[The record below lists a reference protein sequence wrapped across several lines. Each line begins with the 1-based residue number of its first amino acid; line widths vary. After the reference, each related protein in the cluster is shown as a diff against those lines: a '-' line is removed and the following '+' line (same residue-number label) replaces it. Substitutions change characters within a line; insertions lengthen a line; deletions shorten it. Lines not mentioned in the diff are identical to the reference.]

1 MKVQSVRVR
10 FCCRSLWGLL
20 VLASFGWLNAQT
32 ILHHNVTPVL
42 ANVTGQHVTDEPL
55 PAFNSTRRLDRVDRG
70 AAASINQCPNYITNG
85 GFEEERDWWTDP
97 GDNFQY
103 DTRYAFNGN
112 RSFSMNSFDGRS
124 VGFWQRVTI
133 PATTSE
139 LTLDFESR
147 IVTGAVDQNVY
158 VRIYDTHFDN
168 LLQAISLRYGCDC
181 EWEHFSPTPDRA
193 LLAGRTVNL
202 AFEIEANGAID
213 EVNFDEVQLGVC
225 QSGPTA
231 TPLPKPILLAPLGT
245 IYSDTPTFSWQALP
259 GAVRYLLWVNE
270 YGDPNVPGKVDQE
283 YAPDQAGCATGTTC
297 TVSPGVRFTA
307 EAQWWIT
314 AYFNSGFIA
323 SESDTGAFS
332 INLNVTSTP
341 SATLTSTATPTPT
354 TASTPVPPT
363 ATLAPPQ
370 ATATPTATATGT
382 PTITPTATSP
392 SPTTLPPTTTAT
404 DTATA
409 EPAGDGDSYEADND
423 CAAAKPLTTDGLP
436 QQHTFHAQADADWM
450 RFPVAANTAYI
461 IEGDVPNDSA
471 ADLLLGIYAHCDSG
485 ATTTQDHSFSPDVRL
500 AFTAT
505 QSTDYYIRLVN
516 SKADRYGDDV
526 TYQIAVR
533 EVAPAA
539 TVGALIIVAGR
550 LQEEDALQAQIHK
563 VTDRVY
569 RLWRNQGY
577 PADRI
582 RYLATDLNRDPD
594 SDGKADVHAMPD
606 KANLRQ
612 AITEWAAGSL
622 QPGQPLTLYLMDHGG
637 YDKFYL
643 DEPRRERLSPQDLDQ
658 WLTTLE
664 TAVPGVRVTV
674 IIEACNAGSFI
685 DPDKSISQAGRV
697 VIASS
702 GAYELAWATNSGA
715 FFSDALLDGLAM
727 GKSLLGAF
735 YEAQAN
741 TRRSPSVQTP
751 WLDDDGDQVP
761 NSGDDGLEAAKV
773 SFRVAGAFDRSA
785 SLWQPYVVQGEV
797 RPSDTLAVAAPVNR
811 GEVWAEVRDDGQV
824 ESVWAVIYPPG
835 YQPPTDSEALVN
847 GPPPITLQARG
858 NNQYA
863 GLYGAFDAVGNYR
876 IVIYALDDD
885 GLHSPA
891 KTLIFNNGSRLFLP
905 LIQK

>member
-10 FCCRSLWGLL
+10 FCRRSLWGLL
-20 VLASFGWLNAQT
+20 VLAAFGWLNAET

-42 ANVTGQHVTDEPL
+42 ANVTVQHVTEEPL

-70 AAASINQCPNYITNG
+70 AASINQCPNYITNG

-103 DTRYAFNGN
+103 DTRYAFSGS

-168 LLQAISLRYGCDC
+168 LLQAFSLRYGCDC
-181 EWEHFSPTPDRA
+181 EWEHFSPTLDRA

-231 TPLPKPILLAPLGT
+231 TPLPKPLLLAPLGT
-245 IYSDTPTFSWQALP
+245 IHSDTPTFSWQALP

-270 YGDPNVPGKVDQE
+270 YGNPNVPGKVNQD
-283 YAPDQAGCATGTTC
+283 YTPDQAGCATGTTC

-341 SATLTSTATPTPT
+341 SATLTSTATPAPPHTR
-354 TASTPVPPT
+354 TAVPPT
-363 ATLAPPQ
+363 ATPSATGLPPNS
-370 ATATPTATATGT
+370 TATPTTTPTGT
-382 PTITPTATSP
+382 VMPTAT
-392 SPTTLPPTTTAT
+392 TTSTTAT
-404 DTATA
+404 VTATVPPP
-409 EPAGDGDSYEADND
+409 PANGDAYENDDN
-423 CAAAKPLTTDGLP
+423 CTMAKPLTTDGLP
-436 QQHTFHAQADADWM
+436 QQHSFHAQADQDWL
-450 RFPVAANTAYI
+450 RFPVTANTAYI
-461 IEGDVPNDSA
+461 IEGDVPNDSV
-471 ADLLLGIYAHCDSG
+471 ADLLLGIYDQCSSG
-485 ATTTQDHSFSPDVRL
+485 ALETQDYSYSPDVRL
-500 AFTAT
+500 TFTAT

-606 KANLRQ
+606 NANLRQ
-612 AITEWAAGSL
+612 AITEWATGSL

-685 DPDKSISQAGRV
+685 DPDKSISRAGRV

-727 GKSLLGAF
+727 GKTLLGAF

-741 TRRSPSVQTP
+741 TRRSPSAQTP

-773 SFRVAGAFDRSA
+773 SFRAAGAFDRSA
-785 SLWQPYVVQGEV
+785 YLWQPYVVQGEA
-797 RPSDTLAVAAPVNR
+797 RASDNLVTAGADNR
-811 GEVWAEVRDDGQV
+811 REIWAEVRDDGKV

-885 GLHSPA
+885 DLHSPA
-891 KTLIFNNGSRLFLP
+891 KEFFFANGSQIFLP
-905 LIQK
+905 TVMR

>member
-1 MKVQSVRVR
+1 M
-10 FCCRSLWGLL
+10 
-20 VLASFGWLNAQT
+20 
-32 ILHHNVTPVL
+32 
-42 ANVTGQHVTDEPL
+42 
-55 PAFNSTRRLDRVDRG
+55 
-70 AAASINQCPNYITNG
+70 
-85 GFEEERDWWTDP
+85 
-97 GDNFQY
+97 
-103 DTRYAFNGN
+103 
-112 RSFSMNSFDGRS
+112 
-124 VGFWQRVTI
+124 
-133 PATTSE
+133 
-139 LTLDFESR
+139 
-147 IVTGAVDQNVY
+147 
-158 VRIYDTHFDN
+158 
-168 LLQAISLRYGCDC
+168 
-181 EWEHFSPTPDRA
+181 
-193 LLAGRTVNL
+193 
-202 AFEIEANGAID
+202 
-213 EVNFDEVQLGVC
+213 
-225 QSGPTA
+225 
-231 TPLPKPILLAPLGT
+231 
-245 IYSDTPTFSWQALP
+245 
-259 GAVRYLLWVNE
+259 
-270 YGDPNVPGKVDQE
+270 
-283 YAPDQAGCATGTTC
+283 
-297 TVSPGVRFTA
+297 
-307 EAQWWIT
+307 
-314 AYFNSGFIA
+314 
-323 SESDTGAFS
+323 
-332 INLNVTSTP
+332 
-341 SATLTSTATPTPT
+341 
-354 TASTPVPPT
+354 
-363 ATLAPPQ
+363 
-370 ATATPTATATGT
+370 
-382 PTITPTATSP
+382 
-392 SPTTLPPTTTAT
+392 
-404 DTATA
+404 
-409 EPAGDGDSYEADND
+409 
-423 CAAAKPLTTDGLP
+423 AKPLTTDGLP
-436 QQHTFHAQADADWM
+436 QQHSFHAQADQDWL
-450 RFPVAANTAYI
+450 RFPVTANTAYI
-461 IEGDVPNDSA
+461 IEGDVPNDSV
-471 ADLLLGIYAHCDSG
+471 ADLLLGIYDQCSSG
-485 ATTTQDHSFSPDVRL
+485 ALETQDYSYSPDVRL
-500 AFTAT
+500 TFTAT

-606 KANLRQ
+606 NANLRQ
-612 AITEWAAGSL
+612 AITEWATGSL

-685 DPDKSISQAGRV
+685 DPDKSISRAGRV

-727 GKSLLGAF
+727 GKTLLGAF

-741 TRRSPSVQTP
+741 TRRSPSAQTP

-773 SFRVAGAFDRSA
+773 SFRAAGAFDRSA
-785 SLWQPYVVQGEV
+785 YLWQPYVVQGEA
-797 RPSDTLAVAAPVNR
+797 RASDNLVTAGADNR
-811 GEVWAEVRDDGQV
+811 REIWAEVRDDGKV

-885 GLHSPA
+885 DLHSPA
-891 KTLIFNNGSRLFLP
+891 KEFFFANGSQIFLP
-905 LIQK
+905 TVMR